1 MKNKE
6 QKIVRLLEEGFSYE
20 TIKKMSDLHI
30 NKIYE
35 SLDEAQEYSSTTQ
48 VFNPD
53 NESDRREFDKV
64 ANAGG
69 EKQITAT
76 DKGEIAVTTSSGE
89 VAEDDVDNIHPF
101 KGRQTQ
107 VPKQV
112 GPSTDDG
119 DDNYQDGMDLFEDID
134 EDAVIEELFGNTK
147 KKMKTPI
154 TTLGIFEGE
163 VDEKFESKSQQRFF
177 YAKCEEEG
185 PKSEWCKM
193 AKEFSD
199 DTKDF
204 DSLPEKVN
212 EGTRCWKGYKKKG
225 MKTMFGKRVPN
236 CVKKESKE
244 EKVRQIEESILS
256 LINKSQGKM
265 LTKKDIL
272 EQGPSIA
279 PTKPTVK
286 PGVRP
291 ERGNP
296 YKPKHS
302 PKPKAGT
309 EVKPA
314 RPTVKPGVRP
324 ERGTPYKPK
333 HSPKPKA
340 GEEQG
345 LPEFLKF
352 NNLNIKFRDE

>member
-35 SLDEAQEYSSTTQ
+35 SIEE
-48 VFNPD
+48 
-53 NESDRREFDKV
+53 E
-64 ANAGG
+64 
-69 EKQITAT
+69 
-76 DKGEIAVTTSSGE
+76 VTTTVEKTTYSKSE
-89 VAEDDVDNIHPF
+89 VQQMKDKQGGLNVNGTVTPNDDGSVTVTQQMEEEMTEDDVDNIHPF
-101 KGRQTQ
+101 KGQQTQ
-107 VPKQV
+107 DPKQV

-134 EDAVIEELFGNTK
+134 EDAVIEELFGNSK

-154 TTLGIFEGE
+154 TTLGMFEE
-163 VDEKFESKSQQRFF
+163 
-177 YAKCEEEG
+177 
-185 PKSEWCKM
+185 
-193 AKEFSD
+193 
-199 DTKDF
+199 T
-204 DSLPEKVN
+204 N
-212 EGTRCWKGYKKKG
+212 EGTRCWKGYEKKG
-225 MKTMFGKRVPN
+225 MKTMFGKKVPN

-256 LINKSQGKM
+256 LIKKSQGKM

-272 EQGPSIA
+272 SEQPSIA
-279 PTKPTVK
+279 PARPTVK

-291 ERGNP
+291 ERGTP

>member
-35 SLDEAQEYSSTTQ
+35 SIEEAQTTTVEKTTYSKSEVQQMKDKQGGLNVNGTVTPNDDGSVTVTQ
-48 VFNPD
+48 QM
-53 NESDRREFDKV
+53 EE
-64 ANAGG
+64 
-69 EKQITAT
+69 EMT
-76 DKGEIAVTTSSGE
+76 
-89 VAEDDVDNIHPF
+89 EDDVDNIHPF
-101 KGRQTQ
+101 KGQQTQ
-107 VPKQV
+107 DPKQV

-119 DDNYQDGMDLFEDID
+119 GDNYQDGMDLFEDID
-134 EDAVIEELFGNTK
+134 EDAVIEELFGNSK

-154 TTLGIFEGE
+154 TTLGMFEE
-163 VDEKFESKSQQRFF
+163 
-177 YAKCEEEG
+177 
-185 PKSEWCKM
+185 
-193 AKEFSD
+193 
-199 DTKDF
+199 T
-204 DSLPEKVN
+204 N
-212 EGTRCWKGYKKKG
+212 EGTRCWKGYEKKG

-256 LINKSQGKM
+256 LIKKSQGKM

-272 EQGPSIA
+272 SEQPSIA
-279 PTKPTVK
+279 PARPTVK

-291 ERGNP
+291 ERGTP

-340 GEEQG
+340 GKEQG

>member
-35 SLDEAQEYSSTTQ
+35 SIEEAQTTTVEKTTYSKSEVQQMKDKQGGLNVNGTVTPNDDGSVTVTQ
-48 VFNPD
+48 QM
-53 NESDRREFDKV
+53 EE
-64 ANAGG
+64 
-69 EKQITAT
+69 EMT
-76 DKGEIAVTTSSGE
+76 
-89 VAEDDVDNIHPF
+89 EDDVDNIHPF
-101 KGRQTQ
+101 KGQQTQ
-107 VPKQV
+107 DPKQV

-134 EDAVIEELFGNTK
+134 EDAVIEELFGNSK

-154 TTLGIFEGE
+154 TTLGMFEE
-163 VDEKFESKSQQRFF
+163 
-177 YAKCEEEG
+177 
-185 PKSEWCKM
+185 
-193 AKEFSD
+193 
-199 DTKDF
+199 T
-204 DSLPEKVN
+204 N
-212 EGTRCWKGYKKKG
+212 EGTRCWKGYEKKG

-256 LINKSQGKM
+256 LIKKSQGKM
-265 LTKKDIL
+265 LTKKDVL
-272 EQGPSIA
+272 SEQPKIA
-279 PTKPTVK
+279 PAEPTVK
-286 PGVRP
+286 PGVKP
-291 ERGNP
+291 KRGTP

>member
-20 TIKKMSDLHI
+20 TIKKMSNLHI

-35 SLDEAQEYSSTTQ
+35 SIEEAQTTTVEKTTYSKSEVQQMKDKQGGLNVNGTVTPNDDGSVTVTQ
-48 VFNPD
+48 QM
-53 NESDRREFDKV
+53 EE
-64 ANAGG
+64 
-69 EKQITAT
+69 EMT
-76 DKGEIAVTTSSGE
+76 
-89 VAEDDVDNIHPF
+89 EDDVDNIHPF
-101 KGRQTQ
+101 KGQQTQ
-107 VPKQV
+107 DPKQV

-119 DDNYQDGMDLFEDID
+119 DDNYQDGMDLFEEID
-134 EDAVIEELFGNTK
+134 EDAVIEELFGNSK

-154 TTLGIFEGE
+154 TTLGMFEE
-163 VDEKFESKSQQRFF
+163 
-177 YAKCEEEG
+177 
-185 PKSEWCKM
+185 
-193 AKEFSD
+193 
-199 DTKDF
+199 T
-204 DSLPEKVN
+204 N
-212 EGTRCWKGYKKKG
+212 EGTRCWKGYEKKG
-225 MKTMFGKRVPN
+225 MKTMFDERVPN

-244 EKVRQIEESILS
+244 EKIRQIEENILS

-265 LTKKDIL
+265 FTKKDIL

-291 ERGNP
+291 ERGTP

-340 GEEQG
+340 GGEQD

>member
-35 SLDEAQEYSSTTQ
+35 SIEEAQTTTVEKTTYSKSEVQQMKDKQGGLNVNGTVTPNDDGSVTVTQ
-48 VFNPD
+48 QM
-53 NESDRREFDKV
+53 EE
-64 ANAGG
+64 
-69 EKQITAT
+69 EMT
-76 DKGEIAVTTSSGE
+76 
-89 VAEDDVDNIHPF
+89 EDDVDNIHPF
-101 KGRQTQ
+101 KGQQTQ
-107 VPKQV
+107 DPKQV

-119 DDNYQDGMDLFEDID
+119 NDNYQDGMDLFEDID
-134 EDAVIEELFGNTK
+134 EDAVIEELFGNSK

-154 TTLGIFEGE
+154 TTLGMFEE
-163 VDEKFESKSQQRFF
+163 
-177 YAKCEEEG
+177 
-185 PKSEWCKM
+185 
-193 AKEFSD
+193 
-199 DTKDF
+199 T
-204 DSLPEKVN
+204 N
-212 EGTRCWKGYKKKG
+212 EGTKCWKGYEKKG

-244 EKVRQIEESILS
+244 EKVRQIEENILS
-256 LINKSQGKM
+256 LIKKSQGKM
-265 LTKKDIL
+265 LTKKDVL
-272 EQGPSIA
+272 SEQPKIA
-279 PTKPTVK
+279 PAEPTVK
-286 PGVRP
+286 PGVKP
-291 ERGNP
+291 KRGTP

>member
-35 SLDEAQEYSSTTQ
+35 SIEESTEVKQTTYTKQDIDAMKNKGGGLKVDGGTVVPNDDGSVTVTQEIGEEIDDT
-48 VFNPD
+48 
-53 NESDRREFDKV
+53 
-64 ANAGG
+64 NALG
-69 EKQITAT
+69 KLAMQTAT
-76 DKGEIAVTTSSGE
+76 GQEMPHDA
-89 VAEDDVDNIHPF
+89 DDMAP
-101 KGRQTQ
+101 
-107 VPKQV
+107 
-112 GPSTDDG
+112 
-119 DDNYQDGMDLFEDID
+119 DGMDDDSDNDRKMMANEEFYGEID
-134 EDAVIEELFGNTK
+134 EESVIEELFGNSK

-154 TTLGIFEGE
+154 TTLGMFEGE
-163 VDEKFESKSQQRFF
+163 VDEKF
-177 YAKCEEEG
+177 
-185 PKSEWCKM
+185 
-193 AKEFSD
+193 
-199 DTKDF
+199 
-204 DSLPEKVN
+204 
-212 EGTRCWKGYKKKG
+212 
-225 MKTMFGKRVPN
+225 
-236 CVKKESKE
+236 

-265 LTKKDIL
+265 FTKKDIL

-279 PTKPTVK
+279 PVKPTVK
-286 PGVRP
+286 PGIRP
-291 ERGNP
+291 ERGTP

>member
-35 SLDEAQEYSSTTQ
+35 SIEE
-48 VFNPD
+48 
-53 NESDRREFDKV
+53 E
-64 ANAGG
+64 
-69 EKQITAT
+69 
-76 DKGEIAVTTSSGE
+76 VTTTVEKTTYSKSE
-89 VAEDDVDNIHPF
+89 VQQMKDKQGGLNVNGTVTPNDDGSVTVTQQMEEEMTEDDVDNIHPF
-101 KGRQTQ
+101 KGQQTQ
-107 VPKQV
+107 DPKQV

-134 EDAVIEELFGNTK
+134 EDAVIEELFGNSK

-154 TTLGIFEGE
+154 TTLGMFEE
-163 VDEKFESKSQQRFF
+163 
-177 YAKCEEEG
+177 
-185 PKSEWCKM
+185 
-193 AKEFSD
+193 
-199 DTKDF
+199 T
-204 DSLPEKVN
+204 N
-212 EGTRCWKGYKKKG
+212 EGTRCWKGYEKKG

-256 LINKSQGKM
+256 LIKKSQGKM

-272 EQGPSIA
+272 SEQPSIA
-279 PTKPTVK
+279 PARPTVK

-291 ERGNP
+291 ERGTP

>member
-1 MKNKE
+1 MKRDSGGLNVNGTVTPNDDGSVTVT
-6 QKIVRLLEEGFSYE
+6 QQMEEE
-20 TIKKMSDLHI
+20 ID
-30 NKIYE
+30 
-35 SLDEAQEYSSTTQ
+35 SS
-48 VFNPD
+48 
-53 NESDRREFDKV
+53 
-64 ANAGG
+64 NALG
-69 EKQITAT
+69 KLAMQTAT
-76 DKGEIAVTTSSGE
+76 GQEMPHDS
-89 VAEDDVDNIHPF
+89 DDMAP
-101 KGRQTQ
+101 
-107 VPKQV
+107 
-112 GPSTDDG
+112 
-119 DDNYQDGMDLFEDID
+119 DGMDDDSDNNRKMMANEEFFGDINED
-134 EDAVIEELFGNTK
+134 EVLEELFGSSK

-154 TTLGIFEGE
+154 TTLGMFEE
-163 VDEKFESKSQQRFF
+163 I
-177 YAKCEEEG
+177 
-185 PKSEWCKM
+185 
-193 AKEFSD
+193 
-199 DTKDF
+199 
-204 DSLPEKVN
+204 N

-265 LTKKDIL
+265 FTKKDIL

-279 PTKPTVK
+279 PVKPTVK

-291 ERGNP
+291 ERGTP

-314 RPTVKPGVRP
+314 RPTVKPGVKP

>member
-20 TIKKMSDLHI
+20 TIKKMSNLHI

-35 SLDEAQEYSSTTQ
+35 SIEEAQTTTVEKTTYSKSEIDKMKRDSGGLNVNGTVTPNDDGSVTVTQ
-48 VFNPD
+48 QMEEEID
-53 NESDRREFDKV
+53 SS
-64 ANAGG
+64 NALG
-69 EKQITAT
+69 KLAMQTAT
-76 DKGEIAVTTSSGE
+76 GQEMPHDA
-89 VAEDDVDNIHPF
+89 DDMAP
-101 KGRQTQ
+101 
-107 VPKQV
+107 
-112 GPSTDDG
+112 
-119 DDNYQDGMDLFEDID
+119 DGMDDDSDNNRKIMANEEFFGDINED
-134 EDAVIEELFGNTK
+134 EVLEELFGSSK

-154 TTLGIFEGE
+154 TTLGMFEE
-163 VDEKFESKSQQRFF
+163 
-177 YAKCEEEG
+177 
-185 PKSEWCKM
+185 
-193 AKEFSD
+193 
-199 DTKDF
+199 T
-204 DSLPEKVN
+204 N
-212 EGTRCWKGYKKKG
+212 EGTKCWKGYEKKG

-265 LTKKDIL
+265 FTKKDIL

-279 PTKPTVK
+279 PVKPTVK

-291 ERGNP
+291 ERGTP

-314 RPTVKPGVRP
+314 RPTVKPGVKP

>member
-20 TIKKMSDLHI
+20 TIKKMSNLHI

-35 SLDEAQEYSSTTQ
+35 SIEEAQTTTVEKTTYSKSEIDKMKRDSGGLNVSGTVTPNDDGSVTVTQ
-48 VFNPD
+48 QMEEEID
-53 NESDRREFDKV
+53 SS
-64 ANAGG
+64 NALG
-69 EKQITAT
+69 KLAMQTAT
-76 DKGEIAVTTSSGE
+76 GQEMPHDA
-89 VAEDDVDNIHPF
+89 DDMAP
-101 KGRQTQ
+101 
-107 VPKQV
+107 
-112 GPSTDDG
+112 
-119 DDNYQDGMDLFEDID
+119 DGMDDDSDNNRKMMANEEFFGDINED
-134 EDAVIEELFGNTK
+134 EVLEELFGSSK

-154 TTLGIFEGE
+154 TTLGMFEE
-163 VDEKFESKSQQRFF
+163 
-177 YAKCEEEG
+177 
-185 PKSEWCKM
+185 
-193 AKEFSD
+193 
-199 DTKDF
+199 T
-204 DSLPEKVN
+204 N
-212 EGTRCWKGYKKKG
+212 EGTKCWKGYEKKG

-265 LTKKDIL
+265 FTKKDIL

-279 PTKPTVK
+279 PVKPTVK

-291 ERGNP
+291 ERGTP

-314 RPTVKPGVRP
+314 RPTVKPGVKP

>member
-35 SLDEAQEYSSTTQ
+35 SLDEVDVVSTTTKVYKDSDKDQFTQDVNDMLDSGTKGQ
-48 VFNPD
+48 VGKTETGD
-53 NESDRREFDKV
+53 DT
-64 ANAGG
+64 
-69 EKQITAT
+69 ITM
-76 DKGEIAVTTSSGE
+76 KSSE
-89 VAEDDVDNIHPF
+89 VSEDDVDNIHPF
-101 KGRQTQ
+101 KGQQTQ
-107 VPKQV
+107 DPKQV

-134 EDAVIEELFGNTK
+134 EDAVIEELFGNSK

-154 TTLGIFEGE
+154 TTLGMFEE
-163 VDEKFESKSQQRFF
+163 
-177 YAKCEEEG
+177 
-185 PKSEWCKM
+185 
-193 AKEFSD
+193 
-199 DTKDF
+199 T
-204 DSLPEKVN
+204 N
-212 EGTRCWKGYKKKG
+212 EGTRCWKGYEKKG

-256 LINKSQGKM
+256 LIKKSQGKM

-272 EQGPSIA
+272 SEQPSIA
-279 PTKPTVK
+279 PARPTVK

-291 ERGNP
+291 ERGTP

>member
-20 TIKKMSDLHI
+20 TIKKMSNLHI

-35 SLDEAQEYSSTTQ
+35 SIEEAQTTTVEKTTYSKSEVQQMKDKQGGLNVNGTVTPNDDGSVTVTQ
-48 VFNPD
+48 QM
-53 NESDRREFDKV
+53 EE
-64 ANAGG
+64 
-69 EKQITAT
+69 EMT
-76 DKGEIAVTTSSGE
+76 
-89 VAEDDVDNIHPF
+89 EDDVDNIYPF
-101 KGRQTQ
+101 KGQQTQ
-107 VPKQV
+107 DPKQV

-134 EDAVIEELFGNTK
+134 EDAVIEELFGNSK

-154 TTLGIFEGE
+154 TTLGMFEE
-163 VDEKFESKSQQRFF
+163 
-177 YAKCEEEG
+177 
-185 PKSEWCKM
+185 
-193 AKEFSD
+193 
-199 DTKDF
+199 T
-204 DSLPEKVN
+204 N
-212 EGTRCWKGYKKKG
+212 EGTKCWKGYEKKG

-236 CVKKESKE
+236 CVKKETKE
-244 EKVRQIEESILS
+244 EKVRQIEESIVS
-256 LINKSQGKM
+256 LIKKSQGTM
-265 LTKKDIL
+265 LTKKDVL
-272 EQGPSIA
+272 SEQPKIA
-279 PTKPTVK
+279 PAEPTVK
-286 PGVRP
+286 PGVKP
-291 ERGNP
+291 KRGTP

>member
-20 TIKKMSDLHI
+20 TIKKMSNLHI

-35 SLDEAQEYSSTTQ
+35 SLDEVESYNTKTK
-48 VFNPD
+48 VFD
-53 NESDRREFDKV
+53 LDDETDRKELDKD
-64 ANAGG
+64 ANSGG
-69 EKQITAT
+69 DKQITAT
-76 DKGEIAVTTSSGE
+76 DQGDVAITMKNESEIS
-89 VAEDDVDNIHPF
+89 EDDDLAKAVEEPRFNPYA
-101 KGRQTQ
+101 GNSPGNTE
-107 VPKQV
+107 
-112 GPSTDDG
+112 GPAGNNPSPDS
-119 DDNYQDGMDLFEDID
+119 DGMGIAEEEINED
-134 EDAVIEELFGNTK
+134 EVLEALFGKPK

-154 TTLGIFEGE
+154 TTLGMFEE
-163 VDEKFESKSQQRFF
+163 I
-177 YAKCEEEG
+177 
-185 PKSEWCKM
+185 
-193 AKEFSD
+193 
-199 DTKDF
+199 
-204 DSLPEKVN
+204 N
-212 EGTRCWKGYKKKG
+212 EGTRCWKGYEKKG

-256 LINKSQGKM
+256 LIKKSQGKVI
-265 LTKKDIL
+265 TKKDL
-272 EQGPSIA
+272 LSEEPSIA
-279 PTKPTVK
+279 PVKPKVK

-291 ERGNP
+291 ERGTP

-340 GEEQG
+340 GGEQD

>member
-35 SLDEAQEYSSTTQ
+35 SIEEAQ
-48 VFNPD
+48 
-53 NESDRREFDKV
+53 
-64 ANAGG
+64 
-69 EKQITAT
+69 TAT
-76 DKGEIAVTTSSGE
+76 VEKTTYSKSEVQQMKDKQGGLNVNGTVTP
-89 VAEDDVDNIHPF
+89 N
-101 KGRQTQ
+101 
-107 VPKQV
+107 
-112 GPSTDDG
+112 DDG
-119 DDNYQDGMDLFEDID
+119 SVTVTQQMEEEIDSSNALGKLAMQTATGQEMPHDADDMAPDGMDDDSDNNRKMMANEEFYGSID
-134 EDAVIEELFGNTK
+134 EDAVIEELFGNSK

-154 TTLGIFEGE
+154 TTLGMFEQQE
-163 VDEKFESKSQQRFF
+163 LSEK
-177 YAKCEEEG
+177 
-185 PKSEWCKM
+185 
-193 AKEFSD
+193 
-199 DTKDF
+199 
-204 DSLPEKVN
+204 
-212 EGTRCWKGYKKKG
+212 CWKGYEKKG
-225 MKTMFGKRVPN
+225 MKTMFGKKYPN
-236 CVKKESKE
+236 CVKKKKKTQKE
-244 EKVRQIEESILS
+244 EKVRQIEENILS
-256 LINKSQGKM
+256 LINKSQGNM
-265 LTKKDIL
+265 FTKKDIL

-279 PTKPTVK
+279 PVKPTVK

-291 ERGNP
+291 ERGTP

-314 RPTVKPGVRP
+314 RPTVKPGVKP

-340 GEEQG
+340 SDEG

>member
-20 TIKKMSDLHI
+20 TIKKMSNLHI

-35 SLDEAQEYSSTTQ
+35 SIEESETTTVEKTTYSKTEIDKLKRDSGGLNVNGTVIPNEDGSVTVTKQMEEEIDSSNALGKLAMQTTTGQEM
-48 VFNPD
+48 PHD
-53 NESDRREFDKV
+53 
-64 ANAGG
+64 A
-69 EKQITAT
+69 
-76 DKGEIAVTTSSGE
+76 
-89 VAEDDVDNIHPF
+89 DDMAP
-101 KGRQTQ
+101 
-107 VPKQV
+107 
-112 GPSTDDG
+112 
-119 DDNYQDGMDLFEDID
+119 DGMDDDSDNNRKMMANEEFFGDINED
-134 EDAVIEELFGNTK
+134 EVLEELFGSSK

-154 TTLGIFEGE
+154 TTLGMFEE
-163 VDEKFESKSQQRFF
+163 TEK
-177 YAKCEEEG
+177 
-185 PKSEWCKM
+185 
-193 AKEFSD
+193 
-199 DTKDF
+199 
-204 DSLPEKVN
+204 
-212 EGTRCWKGYKKKG
+212 
-225 MKTMFGKRVPN
+225 
-236 CVKKESKE
+236 
-244 EKVRQIEESILS
+244 KVRQIEESILS

-265 LTKKDIL
+265 FTKKDIL

-279 PTKPTVK
+279 PVKPTVK

-291 ERGNP
+291 ERGTP

-314 RPTVKPGVRP
+314 RPTVKPGVKP

>member
-20 TIKKMSDLHI
+20 TIKKMSNLHI

-35 SLDEAQEYSSTTQ
+35 SIEEAETTTVEKTTYSKTEIDKMKRDSGGLNVSGTVTPNDDGSVTVTQ
-48 VFNPD
+48 QMEEEID
-53 NESDRREFDKV
+53 SS
-64 ANAGG
+64 NALG
-69 EKQITAT
+69 KLAMQTAT
-76 DKGEIAVTTSSGE
+76 GQEMPHDA
-89 VAEDDVDNIHPF
+89 DDMAP
-101 KGRQTQ
+101 
-107 VPKQV
+107 
-112 GPSTDDG
+112 
-119 DDNYQDGMDLFEDID
+119 DGMDDDSDNNRKMMANEEFFGDINED
-134 EDAVIEELFGNTK
+134 EVLEELFGSSK

-154 TTLGIFEGE
+154 TTLGMFEE
-163 VDEKFESKSQQRFF
+163 
-177 YAKCEEEG
+177 
-185 PKSEWCKM
+185 
-193 AKEFSD
+193 
-199 DTKDF
+199 T
-204 DSLPEKVN
+204 N
-212 EGTRCWKGYKKKG
+212 EGTKCWKGYEKKG

-265 LTKKDIL
+265 FTKKDIL

-279 PTKPTVK
+279 PVKPTVK

-291 ERGNP
+291 ERGTP

-314 RPTVKPGVRP
+314 RPTVKPGVKP

>member
-1 MKNKE
+1 MTNREK
-6 QKIVRLLEEGFSYE
+6 KIVSLLEEGFSYD
-20 TIKKMSDLHI
+20 TIKKMSDTHI
-30 NKIYE
+30 NMLYNRLVKEAVVRVDAENFGKIK
-35 SLDEAQEYSSTTQ
+35 DEVRDGDTIE
-48 VFNPD
+48 
-53 NESDRREFDKV
+53 
-64 ANAGG
+64 
-69 EKQITAT
+69 
-76 DKGEIAVTTSSGE
+76 VT
-89 VAEDDVDNIHPF
+89 EDDAALDKIAGIDPNEDPNPE
-101 KGRQTQ
+101 GNED
-107 VPKQV
+107 
-112 GPSTDDG
+112 GPS
-119 DDNYQDGMDLFEDID
+119 DNMNANDGMNEDFFGDINEDEVLEDLF
-134 EDAVIEELFGNTK
+134 GKPK

-154 TTLGIFEGE
+154 TTLGM
-163 VDEKFESKSQQRFF
+163 FESK
-177 YAKCEEEG
+177 
-185 PKSEWCKM
+185 
-193 AKEFSD
+193 KE
-199 DTKDF
+199 KI
-204 DSLPEKVN
+204 
-212 EGTRCWKGYKKKG
+212 
-225 MKTMFGKRVPN
+225 
-236 CVKKESKE
+236 
-244 EKVRQIEESILS
+244 RQIEKNILS

-265 LTKKDIL
+265 FTKKDIL

-291 ERGNP
+291 ERGTP

-340 GEEQG
+340 GGEQD

>member
-6 QKIVRLLEEGFSYE
+6 KKIVRLLEEGFSYE
-20 TIKKMSDLHI
+20 TIKKMSNLHI

-35 SLDEAQEYSSTTQ
+35 SIEEAETTTVEKTTYSKTEIDKLKRDSGGLNVNGT
-48 VFNPD
+48 VIP
-53 NESDRREFDKV
+53 NEDGSVTVTKQMEEEIDSS
-64 ANAGG
+64 NALG
-69 EKQITAT
+69 KLAMQTAT
-76 DKGEIAVTTSSGE
+76 GQEMPHDA
-89 VAEDDVDNIHPF
+89 DDMAP
-101 KGRQTQ
+101 
-107 VPKQV
+107 
-112 GPSTDDG
+112 
-119 DDNYQDGMDLFEDID
+119 DGMDDDSDNNRKMMSNEEFFGDINED
-134 EDAVIEELFGNTK
+134 EVLEELFGSSK

-154 TTLGIFEGE
+154 TTLGMFEE
-163 VDEKFESKSQQRFF
+163 
-177 YAKCEEEG
+177 
-185 PKSEWCKM
+185 
-193 AKEFSD
+193 
-199 DTKDF
+199 T
-204 DSLPEKVN
+204 
-212 EGTRCWKGYKKKG
+212 
-225 MKTMFGKRVPN
+225 
-236 CVKKESKE
+236 E

-265 LTKKDIL
+265 FTKKDIL

-279 PTKPTVK
+279 PVKPTVK

-291 ERGNP
+291 ERGTP

-314 RPTVKPGVRP
+314 RPTVKPGVKP

>member
-20 TIKKMSDLHI
+20 TIKKMSNLHI

-35 SLDEAQEYSSTTQ
+35 SIEEAQTTTVEKTTYSKSEIDKMKRDSGGLNVNGTVTPNDDGSVTVTQ
-48 VFNPD
+48 QMEEEID
-53 NESDRREFDKV
+53 SS
-64 ANAGG
+64 NALG
-69 EKQITAT
+69 KLAMQTAT
-76 DKGEIAVTTSSGE
+76 GQEMPHDA
-89 VAEDDVDNIHPF
+89 DDMAP
-101 KGRQTQ
+101 
-107 VPKQV
+107 
-112 GPSTDDG
+112 
-119 DDNYQDGMDLFEDID
+119 DGMDDDSDNNRKMMANEEFFGDINED
-134 EDAVIEELFGNTK
+134 EVLEELFGSSK

-154 TTLGIFEGE
+154 TTLGMFEE
-163 VDEKFESKSQQRFF
+163 
-177 YAKCEEEG
+177 
-185 PKSEWCKM
+185 
-193 AKEFSD
+193 
-199 DTKDF
+199 T
-204 DSLPEKVN
+204 N
-212 EGTRCWKGYKKKG
+212 EGTKCWKGYEKKG

-265 LTKKDIL
+265 FTKKDIL

-279 PTKPTVK
+279 PVKPTVK

-291 ERGNP
+291 ERGTP

-314 RPTVKPGVRP
+314 RPTVKPGVKP

>member
-35 SLDEAQEYSSTTQ
+35 SIEEAQTTTVEKTTYSKSEVQQMKDKQGGLNVNGTVTPNDDGSVTVTQ
-48 VFNPD
+48 QM
-53 NESDRREFDKV
+53 EE
-64 ANAGG
+64 
-69 EKQITAT
+69 EMT
-76 DKGEIAVTTSSGE
+76 
-89 VAEDDVDNIHPF
+89 EDDVDNIHPF
-101 KGRQTQ
+101 KGQQTQ
-107 VPKQV
+107 DPKQV

-134 EDAVIEELFGNTK
+134 EDAVIEELFGNSK

-154 TTLGIFEGE
+154 TTLGMFEE
-163 VDEKFESKSQQRFF
+163 
-177 YAKCEEEG
+177 
-185 PKSEWCKM
+185 
-193 AKEFSD
+193 
-199 DTKDF
+199 T
-204 DSLPEKVN
+204 N
-212 EGTRCWKGYKKKG
+212 EGTRCWKGYEKKG

-256 LINKSQGKM
+256 LIKKSQGKM

-272 EQGPSIA
+272 SEQPSIA
-279 PTKPTVK
+279 PARPTVK

-291 ERGNP
+291 ERGTP